1 MSSELSYKIDTS
13 IINKRDYLTIVFP
26 SFENLINFKYE
37 IFGNKNFFLS
47 GKIEKNS
54 TNETRL
60 VLEIPEDTIF
70 LVKIIAFNKC
80 KNNQDLFF
88 KFINYDYRFNSDR
101 NLTMEILK
109 KNQINTNMNLSRLL
123 SPDLSELTSIESLK
137 TNLVDISNNLS
148 DSSNENDSD
157 TSNNNDQY
165 DNDGELDTEDN
176 QSANDNQQNHEIS
189 NTSSDSSN
197 EDSDSSINDQSDTE
211 DNDGNQQNN
220 DISNTNIN

>member
-13 IINKRDYLTIVFP
+13 IINKKDYLTIIFP

-60 VLEIPEDTIF
+60 VLEIPEDTTF

-109 KNQINTNMNLSRLL
+109 KNQINSDMKSSRLL

-137 TNLVDISNNLS
+137 TNLIDISNNISNLS
-148 DSSNENDSD
+148 DSSNDDSENDNQSDESDNDSD
-157 TSNNNDQY
+157 HDESDNNEKSDNDQL
-165 DNDGELDTEDN
+165 DNEASIGNL
-176 QSANDNQQNHEIS
+176 
-189 NTSSDSSN
+189 SSSLS
-197 EDSDSSINDQSDTE
+197 
-211 DNDGNQQNN
+211 
-220 DISNTNIN
+220 